1 MTAPTK
7 RAYGATTRLLHS
19 DRLGGVEAGG
29 SHKPLH
35 LSAAFSYP
43 SARDLA
49 EVFQGIQSG
58 PVYARQGNPTGTA
71 LEAKVTLL
79 EDGRGTACFSTGMAA
94 ISAVFLSLL
103 RAGDH
108 VVSSRFLF
116 GNTNSL
122 MQTLLGLGIQVSFV
136 DATDAAAVRAA
147 VTPATRIV
155 FVETIANPVTQVA
168 DLEGIGR
175 LCRDQGLLFVV
186 DSTLTTPVLFK
197 GRSVDAG
204 LVVHALTKGIG
215 GHGNAMGGAVVDT
228 GLFDWAT
235 FDNILPAYRKGP
247 AASWGL
253 LQIRKKGLRDLGAT
267 LRAEDAHRLA
277 AGAETL
283 ALRIPRV
290 CENALAMARW
300 LEAQPAIA
308 RVYYPGLASHAQHE
322 RASRAVQ
329 GRLRPAAELR
339 AARGHRLLRVP
350 RRPGAGD
357 RVQPP
362 GRQPHAGDPRRPHD
376 LPRDGRRETRRD
388 GHRRRADPAVGGHRG
403 HRRPD
408 RRLRARARDRRQLSP
423 TRRCAPAAPPVAGA
437 PRRAPAGH
445 RTGGCTRG

>member
-58 PVYARQGNPTGTA
+58 PVYARQGNPTGAA

-79 EDGRGTACFSTGMAA
+79 EDARTSAVFSSGMAA
-94 ISAVFLSLL
+94 ISAVFLALL
-103 RAGDH
+103 RSGDH
-108 VVSSRFLF
+108 VVCSRFLF

-122 MQTLLGLGIQVSFV
+122 MQTLLGLGIAVSFV
-136 DATDAAAVRAA
+136 DATDAAAVQAA

-155 FVETIANPVTQVA
+155 FVETIANPVTQVG

-175 LCRDQGLLFVV
+175 LCRDRGLLYVV

-197 GRSVDAG
+197 GRAVDAG

-228 GLFDWAT
+228 GLFDGAA
-235 FDNILPAYRKGP
+235 FPNILPSYRKGP
-247 AASWGL
+247 PASWGM

-277 AGAETL
+277 AGAETM
-283 ALRIPRV
+283 ALRIPRA
-290 CENALAMARW
+290 CDNALAMAKW
-300 LEAQPAIA
+300 LEQQPAVA
-308 RVYYPGLASHAQHE
+308 RVHYPGLASHAQHE
-322 RASRAVQ
+322 RAT
-329 GRLRPAAELR
+329 RLFKGGYGPLLSFELR
-339 AARGHRLLRVP
+339 AGIDCFAFLDALQLVIVSSHLADNRTLAIPVAHTIFFEM
-350 RRPGAGD
+350 GA
-357 RVQPP
+357 
-362 GRQPHAGDPRRPHD
+362 
-376 LPRDGRRETRRD
+376 E
-388 GHRRRADPAVGGHRG
+388 RRAEMGIADGLVRLSVGIEDIADLIDDFG
-403 HRRPD
+403 
-408 RRLRARARDRRQLSP
+408 RALAGV
-423 TRRCAPAAPPVAGA
+423 AAS
-437 PRRAPAGH
+437 
-445 RTGGCTRG
+445 